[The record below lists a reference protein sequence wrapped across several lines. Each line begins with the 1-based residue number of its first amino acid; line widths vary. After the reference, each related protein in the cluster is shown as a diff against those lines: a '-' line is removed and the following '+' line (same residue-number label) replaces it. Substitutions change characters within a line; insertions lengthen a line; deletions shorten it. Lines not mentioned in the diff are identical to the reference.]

1 MSFASDNAAPI
12 HPAILA
18 AIAEANTGTAPSYG
32 ADAWTARAEALLAE
46 VFERS
51 CAVLLLA
58 TGTAANALA
67 LAALT
72 PPWGAVFCH
81 RHAHVLMDEAGA
93 PEFYT
98 GGARL
103 LPLDGPSAKLTPED
117 LDAAASGYSRS
128 WVHGAQPFAV
138 SITQASE
145 SGASYRAD
153 EVAALAETAR
163 RHGLKL
169 HMDGARFANAAA
181 FTGESPAALTWRA
194 GVDVLSF
201 GATKNGAMAAEAVV
215 CFDAQT
221 AQALPHLR
229 KRAGH
234 LLSKHRFLAAQMT
247 AYLEQGRWL
256 DLAAR
261 ANAMAQRLAEVLRAA
276 GRDILHP
283 VEANEVFARLQPSE
297 IERLRAA
304 GAACYPWGADG
315 PQAARFVCS
324 WATEAA
330 QIDALADVLRQGR
343 A

>member
-18 AIAEANTGTAPSYG
+18 AIAEANAGAASSYG
-32 ADAWTARAEALLAE
+32 ADPWTARVEALLAD
-46 VFERS
+46 VFERP

-67 LAALT
+67 LAAVC

-103 LPLDGPSAKLTPED
+103 LPLEGPSAKLTPAGLE
-117 LDAAASGYSRS
+117 AAARGYSRA

-145 SGASYRAD
+145 SGACYSAG
-153 EVAALAETAR
+153 EVAALSETAR
-163 RHGLKL
+163 RFGLKV
-169 HMDGARFANAAA
+169 HMDGARFANAVA
-181 FTGESPAALTWRA
+181 FTGESPAALTWQA
-194 GVDVLSF
+194 GVDLLSF
-201 GATKNGAMAAEAVV
+201 GATKNGAMAAEAIV
-215 CFDAQT
+215 CFDAE
-221 AQALPHLR
+221 AALALPHLR

-234 LLSKHRFLAAQMT
+234 LISKHRFLAAQM
-247 AYLEQGRWL
+247 AGYLERGLWL
-256 DLAAR
+256 DLAR
-261 ANAMAQRLAEVLRAA
+261 HANAMAQRLAKVLGGA
-276 GRDILHP
+276 GRDLLHP
-283 VEANEVFARLQPSE
+283 VEANEVFARLRTGDL
-297 IERLRAA
+297 ERLRA
-304 GAACYPWGADG
+304 GGVGCYPWSTDG
-315 PQAARFVCS
+315 EDAVRFVCS
-324 WATEAA
+324 WATQAEE
-330 QIDALADVLRQGR
+330 IDALAAILGRQR